1 MNWDMYKEDLDP
13 VLVKNFVED
22 SNLSL
27 ELLFLESQGNYT
39 VLSKGRY
46 KE

>member
-1 MNWDMYKEDLDP
+1 MNWDMYKEDLDL

-27 ELLFLESQGNYT
+27 EHIFLKSPRKLHS
-39 VLSKGRY
+39 VIKR
-46 KE
+46 KI